1 MSRLDDERGFSLT
14 EVAVTVALLMIVL
27 LPLLR
32 FFDSAVSGANELQTS
47 TQLHADGRA
56 VVDQL
61 ARELRQA
68 YTGDPALPPVTV
80 TADQLG
86 ITFYSPDTS
95 TPFRLRRIAYR
106 IEPVQGQFQLQRST
120 TSSGQTS
127 CPETLA
133 SCAGYGP
140 PWTFGTSGPWV
151 RVMDVRNG
159 PAFTA
164 QLANGAVRTVDIRL
178 DGLNSRGRADR
189 RFQTSIDMRNG

>member
-14 EVAVTVALLMIVL
+14 EVAVAAALLMVVL

-32 FFDSAVSGANELQTS
+32 FFDSAISGATELQAS
-47 TQLHADGRA
+47 TQLHADGRS
-56 VVDQL
+56 VVDRL

-68 YTGDPALPPVTV
+68 YTGDPNLPPVTV
-80 TADQLG
+80 AADQLS

-95 TPFRLRRIAYR
+95 TPFRLRRVAYR
-106 IEPVQGQFQLQRST
+106 IQPVQGQFQLQRST

-133 SCAGYGP
+133 ACTPYGP

-151 RVMDVRNG
+151 GIMDVRTG

-164 QLANGAVRTVDIRL
+164 HLVGGAVRTVDIRL
-178 DGLNSRGRADR
+178 SGVNSRGRADR
-189 RFQTSIDMRNG
+189 LFQTSIDMRNE